1 MALKDI
7 LSLIDH
13 KLKDVYHTVA
23 YSPVKDRAA
32 VAKRLDDTRSKFLAT
47 EPPRGK
53 KDFSVANNVVEF
65 RPVVPGAGALM
76 LAGSDVSYVPAERF
90 ADFLV
95 GLKAAVEAGELDAEL
110 EAAHGDQAKT
120 STTKTPR
127 APRAPREPGSGSG
140 WSEERRARFAASI
153 EARQKAKAG
162 G

>member
-23 YSPVKDRAA
+23 YSPAKDRAA
-32 VAKRLDDTRSKFLAT
+32 VAKRLDDTKSKFLAT

-65 RPVVPGAGALM
+65 RPIVPGAGALM

-90 ADFLV
+90 ADFLG

-110 EAAHGDQAKT
+110 EAAHGDQPKAAKA
-120 STTKTPR
+120 PR
-127 APRAPREPGSGSG
+127 AARAPREPSAGAG
-140 WSEERRARFAASI
+140 WSEERRAKFAASI
-153 EARQKAKAG
+153 EARKAAKGAK
-162 G
+162 